1 MACCLPTA
9 GARAW
14 EWCRGLPGRPAVHL
28 QPVGLPS
35 LSCLIVSIV
44 VRALS
49 PLLSTTAP
57 RGSRIPVSQMGKL
70 RLTEV
75 SRGHSQVLGL

>member
-57 RGSRIPVSQMGKL
+57 RGSRMGKL